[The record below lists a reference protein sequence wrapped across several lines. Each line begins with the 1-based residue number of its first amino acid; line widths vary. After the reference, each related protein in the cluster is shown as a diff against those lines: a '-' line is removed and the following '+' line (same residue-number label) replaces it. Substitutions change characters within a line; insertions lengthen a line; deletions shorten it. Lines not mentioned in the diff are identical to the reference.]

1 MYWFRFATRC
11 CTSPSC
17 PWLICQNSEPHTGIS
32 RFPCAGSAASP
43 RIIELTRIDGY
54 LPFSFFAK
62 TVRSGGGSFR
72 ASAAGPPPLASLP
85 WQTAHYVVYI
95 SCREAADVAL
105 AGRSEMVLC
114 CY

>member
-43 RIIELTRIDGY
+43 EFLEFQCLDSNNNEVKFQTFEEPQRL
-54 LPFSFFAK
+54 
-62 TVRSGGGSFR
+62 
-72 ASAAGPPPLASLP
+72 PPPRRRGGRHD
-85 WQTAHYVVYI
+85 Q
-95 SCREAADVAL
+95 
-105 AGRSEMVLC
+105 RSERGGRHNER
-114 CY
+114 